1 MKRKIFRYTTL
12 AVLVLAGLI
21 ASQVRFDISEKVI
34 EAKYKLPES
43 RFIDVKG
50 LRVHY
55 TDQGEGEVL
64 LLLHGTAASLHT
76 WQAWANALKKSF
88 RVIRV
93 DLPGFGLTGPALD
106 RTYTTTAYVRF
117 VENFLE
123 VLKIRH
129 LNIAGN
135 SLGGKIAWNYTAAH
149 LDFVNKLILVDSAGL
164 PRVGKV
170 PLPFRLA
177 RTPVLS
183 LLARYTSPRF
193 LVERSLKEVYFDDN
207 KVTDTLVDRYFT
219 LALREGNRQ
228 AFVDTAHQLV
238 DETGEGL
245 TRIKTPTLILWGRH
259 DKWIPVEQAEKF
271 HKLLSWSQLKIYEN
285 AGHVPQEEIPEETLI
300 DVTKFLE

>member
-1 MKRKIFRYTTL
+1 MRRKIIKYTGIIL
-12 AVLVLAGLI
+12 LVCAGLVATQI
-21 ASQVRFDISEKVI
+21 RFDIPEKEI

-64 LLLHGTAASLHT
+64 LLIHGTAASLHT
-76 WQAWANALKKSF
+76 WQAWTDRLKKSF
-88 RVIRV
+88 RVVRV

-106 RTYTTTAYVRF
+106 RTYTTAAYIRF
-117 VENFLE
+117 IENFLE
-123 VLKIRH
+123 ALKIRQ

-164 PRVGKV
+164 PRVGSV

-177 RTPVLS
+177 RTPGLS
-183 LLARYTSPRF
+183 LLARYISPRY
-193 LVERSLKEVYFDDN
+193 LVKRSLSEVYFDDS
-207 KVTDTLVDRYFT
+207 KVTDALVDRYFT

-245 TRIKTPTLILWGRH
+245 KKIITPTLILWGRH
-259 DKWIPVEQAEKF
+259 DEWIPVEQAEKF
-271 HKLLSWSQLKIYEN
+271 HKALAWSQLKIYEN
-285 AGHVPQEEIPEETLI
+285 AGHIPQEEIPEETLADI
-300 DVTKFLE
+300 TKFLE